1 MVVPGIGKM
10 RIDVIEAKLTRDVE
24 VFGTMAPF
32 VKISL
37 LAQVFRTQA
46 NTGGGKLPKWNQV
59 KNFVSFFQNFDFNIT
74 SPNDM
79 IDFGIFDKTMTS
91 NSEVRFPHF

>member
-1 MVVPGIGKM
+1 MQPGIQQTGMVVPGIGKM

-32 VKISL
+32 VKITL

-59 KNFVSFFQNFDFNIT
+59 KESHFNFFRILIST
-74 SPNDM
+74 SLAQ
-79 IDFGIFDKTMTS
+79 MT
-91 NSEVRFPHF
+91 

>member
-1 MVVPGIGKM
+1 MM

-24 VFGTMAPF
+24 IFGTMAPF
-32 VKISL
+32 VKITL

-59 KNFVSFFQNFDFNIT
+59 RRKYGLTFVRT
-74 SPNDM
+74 STS
-79 IDFGIFDKTMTS
+79 ISRAQMT
-91 NSEVRFPHF
+91 

>member
-32 VKISL
+32 VKITL

-59 KNFVSFFQNFDFNIT
+59 KKSHFNFFRILIST
-74 SPNDM
+74 SLAQ
-79 IDFGIFDKTMTS
+79 MT
-91 NSEVRFPHF
+91 